1 MLVTIKL
8 LGPSGTG
15 TVLTNEVQGE
25 NLASEVDALIKRI
38 FGGDTYFLPSLSG
51 NRHYPVHGVIYA
63 QPSAKMVELGYTTP
77 TVVHHAVITVTKN

>member
-25 NLASEVDALIKRI
+25 NLASEVAVLIRRI
-38 FGGDTYFLPSLSG
+38 FGEDTYFLPAID
-51 NRHYPVHGVIYA
+51 RQRAVRGVIYA
-63 QPSAKMVELGYTTP
+63 RPSAKMVELGYTTP
-77 TVVHHAVITVTKN
+77 TVVHYAVITVTK